1 MKRVSK
7 VLPLTLAM
15 VLVAML
21 LVGATGC
28 TCKKPIEEVP
38 PPPPPPPPPKVCA
51 IDAIDANPWT
61 INVGQTSSLSVR
73 GTPNSGPVTTL
84 LTCIEGTALGTTKTL
99 TLTEATPGVYSGTA
113 TADATLPPCKYRVEA
128 EMACP
133 GGSPV
138 KLVSSRA
145 LTVVAPPPAP
155 TACQQFMEELQ
166 RDAKNPKI
174 LFNFDKSIISSAS
187 AEYIK
192 YVAGKL
198 ASFKGDIDMV
208 LIEGHTDPFGTTEY
222 NLGLGADRAR
232 ATLDA
237 TQAAAALDGVNFETK
252 SWGEEQLLVVVPS
265 TVKTQK
271 AIDENQ
277 PNRRATYTLQCR
289 GK

>member
-7 VLPLTLAM
+7 VLPLTLALA
-15 VLVAML
+15 LVALL

-28 TCKKPIEEVP
+28 TCKKPIEEV
-38 PPPPPPPPPKVCA
+38 PPPPPPPPKVCA

-61 INVGQTSSLSVR
+61 INVGQSSSLSVR
-73 GTPNSGPVTTL
+73 GTPSSGPVTAL
-84 LTCIEGTALGTTKTL
+84 LTCIEGSALGTTKSM
-99 TLTEATPGVYSGTA
+99 TLTESTSGVYTGTA

-133 GGSPV
+133 GGAPV

-145 LTVVAPPPAP
+145 LVVNAPAPPPAP
-155 TACQQFMEELQ
+155 TACMQFMEELQ

-174 LFNFDKSIISSAS
+174 LFNFDKALITSAN

-222 NLGLGADRAR
+222 NLNLGAERAR

-237 TQAAAALDGVNFETK
+237 TQAAADLSGVNFETK
-252 SWGEEQLLVVVPS
+252 SWGEEQLLVIVPS

-277 PNRRATYTLQCR
+277 PNRRAVYTLQCR
-289 GK
+289 AK

>member
-15 VLVAML
+15 VLMTML

-61 INVGQTSSLSVR
+61 INVGASSALSVR
-73 GTPNSGPVTTL
+73 GTPNSGPVTAL
-84 LTCIEGTALGTTKTL
+84 LTCIEGTALGTTKSM

-128 EMACP
+128 EMACTS
-133 GGSPV
+133 GSPV

-145 LTVVAPPPAP
+145 LTVVAPVAAP
-155 TACQQFMEELQ
+155 SACVQFMEELQ

-174 LFNFDKSIISSAS
+174 LFNFDKSLITGSS
-187 AEYIK
+187 AEYVK

-198 ASFKGDIDMV
+198 ASFKSDIEMV

-222 NLGLGADRAR
+222 NLNLGAERAR

-237 TQAAAALDGVNFETK
+237 TQAQAGLDGINFETK
-252 SWGEEQLLVVVPS
+252 SWGEEQLLVIVPS
-265 TVKTQK
+265 TVKTQQ

>member
-38 PPPPPPPPPKVCA
+38 PPPPPPPKVCA

-61 INVGQTSSLSVR
+61 INVGESSALSVR
-73 GTPNSGPVTTL
+73 GTPNSGPVTAL
-84 LTCIEGTALGTTKTL
+84 LTCIEGTALGTTKSM

-113 TADATLPPCKYRVEA
+113 TADASLPPCKYRVEA

-145 LTVVAPPPAP
+145 LTVVAPAPPAP
-155 TACQQFMEELQ
+155 SACMQFMEELQ

-174 LFNFDKSIISSAS
+174 LFNFDKAIISDAS
-187 AEYIK
+187 GEYIK

-198 ASFKGDIDMV
+198 ASFKGDIEMV

-222 NLGLGADRAR
+222 NLNLGAERAR

-237 TQAAAALDGVNFETK
+237 TRAAAALDGVNFETK

-271 AIDENQ
+271 AIDDNQ